1 MRSRAAGFT
10 IVELLVVIAIIGTLA
25 GLLLPAVQ
33 AARESGRRASCKNN
47 VSQVAKAM
55 IQFETQMGAFPSGGW
70 GNLWLPSPNR
80 GGELKQTGGWAFGIL
95 PFLEQQPLRDLIE
108 RQTAT
113 AGYVAAIASPVGVFT
128 CPSRRSAS
136 PVATR
141 SPSSGSPSPGSF
153 AWANAATRDALAPG
167 FVAARTDYAANG
179 GKGAACPPL
188 YVLRGVGGTAITQK
202 PKFCTAASGSRTEV
216 TDKDVT
222 TILIGNTYDLSNDNL
237 GGCTDCPTRKVVDDS
252 DNPGTVSDGNT
263 KSSTPLGSK
272 LVTGGNYY
280 PDFQDGIVHR
290 MSRIVPAKITDGM
303 SNTYMLAEKYLPKE
317 GYGGAEEIGD
327 DPLLAGYGS
336 HNVRWAYDEPAND
349 RDEAVAGGTNV
360 GRRANAMGSAH
371 AGTFTVAYADGS
383 VQEIST
389 SIDLTVHRR
398 LASRAD
404 GQTVERP

>member
-47 VSQVAKAM
+47 VSQIAKAM
-55 IQFETQMGAFPSGGW
+55 IQFETSMGAFPSGGW
-70 GNLWLPSPNR
+70 GNLWLPSPHR

-113 AGYVAAIASPVGVFT
+113 AGYVAAISSPIGVFT
-128 CPSRRSAS
+128 CPSRRGAS
-136 PVATR
+136 PAVTR
-141 SPSSGSPSPGSF
+141 SPTSNSF
-153 AWANAATRDALAPG
+153 GWANGTTKDALPAG
-167 FVAARTDYAANG
+167 FTAARTDYAANG

-188 YVLRGVGGTAITQK
+188 YVLRGVGGAGATQK
-202 PKFCTAASGSRTEV
+202 PTFCANPGSGPTPV

-222 TILIGNTYDLSNDNL
+222 TILIGNTYDIANDHL
-237 GGCTDCPTRKVVDDS
+237 GGCNDCNKAVVADG
-252 DNPGTVSDGNT
+252 DNPPTVAAGDVKAAAS
-263 KSSTPLGSK
+263 LGSK
-272 LVTGGNYY
+272 LVLGSNYI
-280 PDFQDGIVHR
+280 PDFQDGIVYR

-303 SNTYMLAEKYLPKE
+303 SNTYMLAEKYVPRE
-317 GYGGAEEIGD
+317 GYVGSETGD
-327 DPLLAGYGS
+327 DPLLAGFGS
-336 HNVRWAYDEPAND
+336 HNVRWAFDQPAND
-349 RDEAVAGGTNV
+349 RDDGVTGV
-360 GRRANAMGSAH
+360 GRIANAMGSAH

-389 SIDLTVHRR
+389 TISLRVHQA
-398 LASRAD
+398 LASRGD

>member
-1 MRSRAAGFT
+1 MNDLQLGICVMRSRAAGFT

-108 RQTAT
+108 KTTTGPAYAQ
-113 AGYVAAIASPVGVFT
+113 AIASPIGVFT

-136 PVATR
+136 PVAPR
-141 SPSSGSPSPGSF
+141 DPSPNSF
-153 AWANAATRDALAPG
+153 AWANGATKEPLPAG
-167 FVAARTDYAANG
+167 FTAARTDYAANG

-188 YVLRGVGGTAITQK
+188 YVLRGVGGTDATKQ
-202 PKFCTAASGSRTEV
+202 PTFCSSASGSPAEV
-216 TDKDVT
+216 TNKTVT
-222 TILIGNTYDLSNDNL
+222 EILIGNAYDLANDHL
-237 GGCTDCPTRKVVDDS
+237 GRCNDCNKAVASDG
-252 DNPGTVSDGNT
+252 DNPASISAGD
-263 KSSTPLGSK
+263 SSTTASLGSK
-272 LVTGGNYY
+272 LVLGGNYY
-280 PDFQDGIVHR
+280 PDFQDGIIYR
-290 MSRIVPAKITDGM
+290 MSRIVPAKIADGL
-303 SNTYMLAEKYLPKE
+303 SNTYMLAEKYVPKD
-317 GYGGAEEIGD
+317 GYGSDMGD
-327 DPLLAGYGS
+327 DPLLAGFGS
-336 HNVRWAYDEPAND
+336 HNVRWAFDQPAND
-349 RDEAVAGGTNV
+349 RDEDVTQT

-389 SIDLTVHRR
+389 SISQRVHQA

>member
-1 MRSRAAGFT
+1 
-10 IVELLVVIAIIGTLA
+10 VIAIIGTLA

-55 IQFETQMGAFPSGGW
+55 IQFETSMGAFPSGGW

-80 GGELKQTGGWAFGIL
+80 GGELKQTGGWTFGIL

-108 RQTAT
+108 KAT
-113 AGYVAAIASPVGVFT
+113 ASTAQDTYSAALSTPIPALT
-128 CPSRRSAS
+128 CPSRRSSQPA
-136 PVATR
+136 PTR
-141 SPSSGSPSPGSF
+141 GQTLRSSPSLTLS
-153 AWANAATRDALAPG
+153 AA
-167 FVAARTDYAANG
+167 VASRTDYAANG

-188 YVLRGVGGTAITQK
+188 YVLRGVGGTGATQK
-202 PKFCTAASGSRTEV
+202 PTFCANPGSSPTPV

-222 TILIGNTYDLSNDNL
+222 TILIGNAYDLANDHL
-237 GGCTDCPTRKVVDDS
+237 GSCNDCNKAVVADG
-252 DNPGTVSDGNT
+252 DNPPTVAAGDVNAAAS
-263 KSSTPLGSK
+263 LGSK
-272 LVTGGNYY
+272 LVLGSNYI
-280 PDFQDGIVHR
+280 PDFQDGIVYR
-290 MSRIVPAKITDGM
+290 MSRMVPAKILDGM
-303 SNTYMLAEKYLPKE
+303 SNTYMLAEKYVPKD
-317 GYGGAEEIGD
+317 GYGSDMGD

-336 HNVRWAYDEPAND
+336 HNVRWAFDQPAND
-349 RDEAVAGGTNV
+349 RDELGSAV

>member
-108 RQTAT
+108 KTT
-113 AGYVAAIASPVGVFT
+113 TGPGYTAAIASPIGVFT
-128 CPSRRSAS
+128 CPSRRGAS
-136 PVATR
+136 PAAAR
-141 SPSSGSPSPGSF
+141 SPSSGSF
-153 AWANAATRDALAPG
+153 AWANGAAKEPLLAG
-167 FVAARTDYAANG
+167 FTAARTDYAANG

-188 YVLRGVGGTAITQK
+188 YVLRGVGGPGATQK
-202 PKFCTAASGSRTEV
+202 PKFCSAASGTRTEV

-222 TILIGNTYDLSNDNL
+222 SILIGNIYDLANDHL
-237 GGCTDCPTRKVVDDS
+237 GGCTDCQTRHVTDDS
-252 DNPGTVSDGNT
+252 DNAGTVSDGDT
-263 KSSTPLGSK
+263 KAHAPLGSK
-272 LVTGGNYY
+272 LVLGGNYY
-280 PDFQDGIVHR
+280 PDFQDGIIYR

-303 SNTYMLAEKYLPKE
+303 SNTYMLAEKYVPKE
-317 GYGGAEEIGD
+317 GYGNGEIGD

-349 RDEAVAGGTNV
+349 RDEGVAGGANA
-360 GRRANAMGSAH
+360 GRKANAMGSAH

-389 SIDLTVHRR
+389 SISPHVHQA

-404 GQTVERP
+404 GRTVERP

>member
-1 MRSRAAGFT
+1 MRTRAAGFT

-47 VSQVAKAM
+47 ISQIAKAI
-55 IQFETQMGAFPSGGW
+55 IQFETSMGAFPSGGW

-80 GGELKQTGGWAFGIL
+80 GGELKQTGGWTFGIL

-113 AGYVAAIASPVGVFT
+113 AGYVAAISSPVGVFT
-128 CPSRRSAS
+128 CPSRRGAS
-136 PVATR
+136 PAAAR
-141 SPSSGSPSPGSF
+141 DPSPNSF
-153 AWANAATRDALAPG
+153 GWANGASKDALAPG
-167 FVAARTDYAANG
+167 FTAARTDYAANG

-188 YVLRGVGGTAITQK
+188 YVLQGVAGTGSTSICCSQGGGRQTLTL
-202 PKFCTAASGSRTEV
+202 
-216 TDKDVT
+216 DVT
-222 TILIGNTYDLSNDNL
+222 TIFLQGHAREPDDHL
-237 GGCTDCPTRKVVDDS
+237 GACNSC
-252 DNPGTVSDGNT
+252 DNPVTRDLDNPDTVQNGDTQSREQAAA
-263 KSSTPLGSK
+263 KLGRHNSI
-272 LVTGGNYY
+272 
-280 PDFQDGIVHR
+280 PDFQDGIVYR

-303 SNTYMLAEKYLPKE
+303 SNTYMLAEKYVPKE
-317 GYGGAEEIGD
+317 GYGNGEIGD

-349 RDEAVAGGTNV
+349 RDDGVAGGANA
-360 GRRANAMGSAH
+360 GRKANAMGSAH

-389 SIDLTVHRR
+389 AIDLTVHRR

-404 GQTVERP
+404 GETVERP

>member
-1 MRSRAAGFT
+1 MNDLQLGICVMRSRAAGFT

-55 IQFETQMGAFPSGGW
+55 IQFETSMGAFPSGGW
-70 GNLWLPSPNR
+70 GNLWLPSPHR

-108 RQTAT
+108 KA
-113 AGYVAAIASPVGVFT
+113 APGPGYAEAIASPIGVLT
-128 CPSRRSAS
+128 CPSRRGAS
-136 PVATR
+136 PVAAR
-141 SPSSGSPSPGSF
+141 DPSPNSF
-153 AWANAATRDALAPG
+153 AWANGATKEPLPSG
-167 FVAARTDYAANG
+167 FTAARTDYAANG

-188 YVLRGVGGTAITQK
+188 YVLQGVAGTGSTSFCCSQGGGRQTLTLDVATIFLQGH
-202 PKFCTAASGSRTEV
+202 ARE
-216 TDKDVT
+216 TDDHLGACDSCSNPVMR
-222 TILIGNTYDLSNDNL
+222 DL
-237 GGCTDCPTRKVVDDS
+237 
-252 DNPGTVSDGNT
+252 DNPDSVPDGDT
-263 KSSTPLGSK
+263 LCRQQAAVKLGRH
-272 LVTGGNYY
+272 NPM
-280 PDFQDGIVHR
+280 PDFQDGVVFR
-290 MSRIVPAKITDGM
+290 MSRIVPAKITDGL
-303 SNTYMLAEKYLPKE
+303 SNTYMLAEKYVPKD
-317 GYGGAEEIGD
+317 GYGSDMGD
-327 DPLLAGYGS
+327 DPLLAGFGS
-336 HNVRWAYDEPAND
+336 HNVRWAFDQPAND
-349 RDEAVAGGTNV
+349 RDDDVTQT

-389 SIDLTVHRR
+389 SISQRVHQA

>member
-70 GNLWLPSPNR
+70 GNLWLPSPHR

-108 RQTAT
+108 KAT
-113 AGYVAAIASPVGVFT
+113 PGPAYAQAIASPIGVFT

-136 PVATR
+136 PVAAR
-141 SPSSGSPSPGSF
+141 DPSPNSF
-153 AWANAATRDALAPG
+153 GWANGATKKTLDG
-167 FVAARTDYAANG
+167 FTAARTDYAANG

-188 YVLRGVGGTAITQK
+188 YVLRGVGGTDATKQ
-202 PKFCTAASGSRTEV
+202 PTFCSSVSGSPSKVENKTVTE
-216 TDKDVT
+216 
-222 TILIGNTYDLSNDNL
+222 ILIGNVYDLANDHL
-237 GGCTDCPTRKVVDDS
+237 GDCSDCNKAVAADG
-252 DNPGTVSDGNT
+252 DNPTDVNSGDT
-263 KSSTPLGSK
+263 KATSSLGSK
-272 LVTGGNYY
+272 LQLLGNPM
-280 PDFQDGIVHR
+280 PDFQDGVIYR
-290 MSRIVPAKITDGM
+290 MSRIVPAKILDGM
-303 SNTYMLAEKYLPKE
+303 SNTYMLAEKYVPKD
-317 GYGGAEEIGD
+317 GYGIDTGD
-327 DPLLAGYGS
+327 DPLLAGFGS
-336 HNVRWAYDEPAND
+336 HNVRWAYDQPAND
-349 RDEAVAGGTNV
+349 RDELGSVV

-404 GQTVERP
+404 GRTVERP

>member
-47 VSQVAKAM
+47 VSQIAKAM
-55 IQFETQMGAFPSGGW
+55 IQFETSMGAFPSGGW

-80 GGELKQTGGWAFGIL
+80 GGELKQTGGWTFAIL

-108 RQTAT
+108 RMTSSTDYAE
-113 AGYVAAIASPVGVFT
+113 VLKNSPIGVFT
-128 CPSRRSAS
+128 CPSRRGAS
-136 PVATR
+136 PAVTR
-141 SPSSGSPSPGSF
+141 DPSPNSF
-153 AWANAATRDALAPG
+153 GWANGASKDPLRPG
-167 FVAARTDYAANG
+167 FTAARTDYAANG

-188 YVLRGVGGTAITQK
+188 YVLQGVAGTGSTS
-202 PKFCTAASGSRTEV
+202 FCCSQSGSRQTL
-216 TDKDVT
+216 TLDVT
-222 TILIGNTYDLSNDNL
+222 TIFLQGHAREPDDHLGACDSCGNPVMRDL
-237 GGCTDCPTRKVVDDS
+237 
-252 DNPGTVSDGNT
+252 DNPDTVQNGDIRSREHAAA
-263 KSSTPLGSK
+263 KLGRH
-272 LVTGGNYY
+272 NPI
-280 PDFQDGIVHR
+280 PDFQDGVVFR
-290 MSRIVPAKITDGM
+290 MSRIVPAKVTDGM
-303 SNTYMLAEKYLPKE
+303 SNTYMLAEKYVPRE
-317 GYGGAEEIGD
+317 GYGSGEIGD

-336 HNVRWAYDEPAND
+336 HNVRWAYDDPAND
-349 RDEAVAGGTNV
+349 RDEGVVGGTNA
-360 GRRANAMGSAH
+360 GRKANAMGSAH

-389 SIDLTVHRR
+389 SISPRVHQA